1 MKIMFER
8 SSSRAGGLGPVF
20 LWGSLWGIWEA
31 TAGHVIHLARVPGL
45 PGFIM
50 FPAAFFFMSRA
61 FVRSGRYHSIFLT
74 ACLAAGLKLFDIFIP
89 GNNLQAVINPA
100 QAILL
105 ESLVVTGFYYVLERF
120 GAGGLI
126 FNKRNRA
133 PRG

>member
-1 MKIMFER
+1 MKILFER

-31 TAGHVIHLARVPGL
+31 TAGHVVHLTHVPGL

-50 FPAAFFFMSRA
+50 VPAAFYFMSRA
-61 FVRSGRYHSIFLT
+61 FVRSGRYQSIFLA
-74 ACLAAGLKLFDIFIP
+74 ACVAACLKLFDVFIP
-89 GNNLQAVINPA
+89 GQNIQAVINPA

-126 FNKRNRA
+126 FDRRNRA
-133 PRG
+133 PRR

>member
-8 SSSRAGGLGPVF
+8 SSSRAGGLGKVF

-31 TAGHVIHLARVPGL
+31 TAGHVIHLTRVPGL

-50 FPAAFFFMSRA
+50 FPAAFYFMSRA
-61 FVRSGRYHSIFLT
+61 FVRSGRYQSIFLA
-74 ACLAAGLKLFDIFIP
+74 ACVAAGLKLFDIFIP
-89 GNNLQAVINPA
+89 GQNIQAVINPA

-105 ESLVVTGFYYVLERF
+105 ESLVVTGFYYILERF

-126 FNKRNRA
+126 FNRRNRA
-133 PRG
+133 SRG